1 MKKQYK
7 LSKCDDE
14 EFDSISEP
22 LKEMYI
28 SDEDDICL
36 DSGDETIRLP
46 KEVAECIELNGILGI
61 A

>member
-7 LSKCDDE
+7 LSKRDDE
-14 EFDSISEP
+14 VDNISEE

-28 SDEDDICL
+28 SDEEGVWL
-36 DSGDETIRLP
+36 DTGDKTIRLP
-46 KEVAECIELNGILGI
+46 LEIAEYIELNGILGM

>member
-7 LSKCDDE
+7 LSKHDDE

-28 SDEDDICL
+28 SDEDDIWL
-36 DSGDETIRLP
+36 DTGDKTIRLP
-46 KEVAECIELNGILGI
+46 KEVAEYIELNGILGI